1 MSEPDAGGWTT
12 TRLPIE
18 SVRHA
23 HHALL
28 QLGEYVEVVEP
39 AELRALIA
47 TSARALVDRY
57 G

>member
-1 MSEPDAGGWTT
+1 MSAADADGWVTT
-12 TRLPIE
+12 DLLIE

-28 QLGEYVEVVEP
+28 QLGEHVEVLAP
-39 AELRALIA
+39 AELRDLIA
-47 TSARALVDRY
+47 ESGRALVDRY